1 MQTVTWT
8 LFRFGTR
15 LGWRGFG
22 ALGARAGVVL
32 RSAPEQVAGG
42 LGTHREAT
50 CTYGRY
56 SSCHKHIVLKEFEE
70 CQELLECTDFQAGMG
85 SYSHRLLQGN
95 RCLKMTDFAL

>member
-22 ALGARAGVVL
+22 ALGARAGARAGVVP
-32 RSAPEQVAGG
+32 RSAPEQVAGR

-56 SSCHKHIVLKEFEE
+56 SSRHQYVGLKDL
-70 CQELLECTDFQAGMG
+70 QELLELQELEKC
-85 SYSHRLLQGN
+85 HRVEGVY
-95 RCLKMTDFAL
+95 